1 VSDASEVVVTLTEA
15 VRLTGRDRS
24 TLARAASRGELEGAR
39 RDGDGP
45 TAPWVVPVTS
55 LEARYGP
62 LAPAPS
68 VPASSTTSSDPNAGT
83 AVIPYRDLAP
93 LLERLGNAEREAVEH
108 RYALEAERERSRV
121 ALERATAPARSTVP
135 AIVSGLA
142 LAAYATALATLD
154 LDAAYAAAV
163 PAAASVLAITWG
175 AYASRRT

>member
-1 VSDASEVVVTLTEA
+1 VSDPLDVTVTLTEA
-15 VRLTGRDRS
+15 ARLTGRDRS
-24 TLARAASRGELEGAR
+24 TLARAATRGELDGAR

-62 LAPAPS
+62 LTPAPAT
-68 VPASSTTSSDPNAGT
+68 PASSTTSSSDAGT

-121 ALERATAPARSTVP
+121 ALERAVAPARLTLP
-135 AIVSGLA
+135 AVLSGLTLLAYAAA
-142 LAAYATALATLD
+142 LALLTLD
-154 LDAAYAAAV
+154 TLLAAAV
-163 PAAASVLAITWG
+163 PAAAGAAAIAWG
-175 AYASRRT
+175 AWASRDR

>member
-1 VSDASEVVVTLTEA
+1 MSDALEVTVTLTEA
-15 VRLTGRDRS
+15 ARLTGRDRS
-24 TLARAASRGELEGAR
+24 TLARAAARGELDGAR

-62 LAPAPS
+62 LAPAP
-68 VPASSTTSSDPNAGT
+68 VPASSSTSPDPAAGS

-135 AIVSGLA
+135 AIASGLA

-154 LDAAYAAAV
+154 LELAVAVAV
-163 PAAASVLAITWG
+163 PAALSVLAIAWG
-175 AYASRRT
+175 AWASTR

>member
-1 VSDASEVVVTLTEA
+1 MSDALEVTVTLTEA
-15 VRLTGRDRS
+15 TRLTGRDRS
-24 TLARAASRGELEGAR
+24 TLARAASRGELDGAR

-62 LAPAPS
+62 LTPQRAA
-68 VPASSTTSSDPNAGT
+68 PASSTTSPDPAAGT

-93 LLERLGNAEREAVEH
+93 LLERLGNAEREAVEN

-135 AIVSGLA
+135 AIVAGLA

-154 LDAAYAAAV
+154 LDPAIAVGV
-163 PAAASVLAITWG
+163 PAGLSVLAIAGG
-175 AYASRRT
+175 AWASTR

>member
-1 VSDASEVVVTLTEA
+1 MSDALEVTVTLTEA
-15 VRLTGRDRS
+15 ARLTGRDRS
-24 TLARAASRGELEGAR
+24 TLARAAARGELDGAR

-62 LAPAPS
+62 LTPGP
-68 VPASSTTSSDPNAGT
+68 VPASSSTSSDPAAGS

-121 ALERATAPARSTVP
+121 ALERATAPTRSTVP
-135 AIVSGLA
+135 AVLSGLA
-142 LAAYATALATLD
+142 LVAYAAALALLD
-154 LDAAYAAAV
+154 LDLELAAAV
-163 PAAASVLAITWG
+163 PAVAGVAAIAWG
-175 AYASRRT
+175 AWASTR

>member
-1 VSDASEVVVTLTEA
+1 MSDALEVTVTLTEA
-15 VRLTGRDRS
+15 TRLTGRDRS
-24 TLARAASRGELEGAR
+24 TLARAASRGELDGAR

-62 LAPAPS
+62 LTPATAG
-68 VPASSTTSSDPNAGT
+68 PASSTTSPDHAAGT

-135 AIVSGLA
+135 AIVAGLA

-154 LDAAYAAAV
+154 LDPAIAVGV
-163 PAAASVLAITWG
+163 PAGLGVLAIAWG
-175 AYASRRT
+175 AWASTR